1 MPGGQSTS
9 CKSTNKD
16 KPKPV
21 NTVQQK
27 WTRKKTKISPRHQK
41 QLNEL
46 IQMCLII
53 QITV

>member
-16 KPKPV
+16 KQKPV

-27 WTRKKTKISPRHQK
+27 WTRKKTTISPRHALHLDLRK
-41 QLNEL
+41 SAK
-46 IQMCLII
+46 
-53 QITV
+53 TGS

>member
-21 NTVQQK
+21 NTVH
-27 WTRKKTKISPRHQK
+27 TIISKSGQGKRQ
-41 QLNEL
+41 
-46 IQMCLII
+46 
-53 QITV
+53 